1 MSTSLRKVV
10 KRQQPCSGKRDRSDP
25 AVDSMVHDVLCD
37 CSVETIW
44 FNDGATMKGMKGT
57 ELSAI
62 SSQGSRAISTQVSA
76 VRGGIRHSVLSSAKA
91 EKVLGFR
98 PAIPFDEGLRATV
111 EWFMEE
117 LTPDSEE
124 R

>member
-1 MSTSLRKVV
+1 
-10 KRQQPCSGKRDRSDP
+10 
-25 AVDSMVHDVLCD
+25 MVHDVLCD

-76 VRGGIRHSVLSSAKA
+76 VRGDIRHSVLSSAKA
-91 EKVLGFR
+91 EEIFGFR
-98 PAIPFDEGLRATV
+98 VEVPFDEGLRATV
-111 EWFMEE
+111 EWFKAQ
-117 LTPDSEE
+117 LTPDLQEQ
-124 R
+124 